1 MRHRVSMPR
10 PRRFCPAN
18 FPAHVIQRG
27 INRQICFTSD
37 ADIAAYAHWLAAG
50 ALKFRIQ
57 LHGWTFMSNHIHLL
71 LTPHDDHGISNLM
84 QFLGRLY
91 VRYFNYK
98 YARSGGL
105 FEDRFKS
112 SLVQDDIYLLTCLRY
127 IELNPVRAGMVIDPG
142 DYRWSS
148 YAAHGLGKK
157 ISMLTPHRL
166 YTALGET
173 TAARLSRYQQLI
185 RESLGANVIANIR
198 HCANKGL
205 ILGSEQFKQQFTDLT
220 GDSHSPPDQ

>member
-1 MRHRVSMPR
+1 MPR

-50 ALKFRIQ
+50 ALKFRVQ

-142 DYRWSS
+142 DYRWS
-148 YAAHGLGKK
+148 
-157 ISMLTPHRL
+157 
-166 YTALGET
+166 
-173 TAARLSRYQQLI
+173 
-185 RESLGANVIANIR
+185 
-198 HCANKGL
+198 
-205 ILGSEQFKQQFTDLT
+205 
-220 GDSHSPPDQ
+220 